1 MQRLKNGKRRQVPHR
16 KRAKFGGS
24 ALIGTVHQLVS
35 LNHGPEENGSTPV
48 GLDDQPGTSLECM
61 G

>member
-24 ALIGTVHQLVS
+24 ALIVS
-35 LNHGPEENGSTPV
+35 VISWIGSWLIGPKGRIDIVRRT
-48 GLDDQPGTSLECM
+48 
-61 G
+61 